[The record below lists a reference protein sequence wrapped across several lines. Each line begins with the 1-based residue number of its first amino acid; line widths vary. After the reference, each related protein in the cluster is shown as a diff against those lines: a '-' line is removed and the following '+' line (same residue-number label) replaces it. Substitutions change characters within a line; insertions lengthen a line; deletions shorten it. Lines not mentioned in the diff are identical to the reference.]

1 MSATALDAATPPLV
15 TEAETRVA
23 VATQLGVRATLFYLI
38 VYLLMNVAAFAVV
51 IARERETSYGDDIDA
66 VTGLGA
72 ERPVLAWPL
81 TIALLS
87 LAGIPATAG
96 FIGKIYLIQAL
107 VDGDYTWLAVI
118 IVVGSMISLGYY
130 LRVIAAMWM
139 RAAPAPLP
147 ALAGGRPLIAGGSAE
162 AQTAGRHF
170 EVTIVAGAFAIATVF
185 FGIVPQPLFEL
196 AQHAAGSLTGLL

>member
-1 MSATALDAATPPLV
+1 
-15 TEAETRVA
+15 
-23 VATQLGVRATLFYLI
+23 
-38 VYLLMNVAAFAVV
+38 
-51 IARERETSYGDDIDA
+51 
-66 VTGLGA
+66 
-72 ERPVLAWPL
+72 VLAWPL

-107 VDGDYTWLAVI
+107 VDGGYTWLAVM

-139 RAAPAPLP
+139 RAVPAPLP
-147 ALAGGRPLIAGGSAE
+147 ALARARPLIAGGSDEAE
-162 AQTAGRHF
+162 TAGRNF